1 MPRQTRYFQ
10 RHHTRALARRGD
22 AAAKGDRVRPRLV
35 GDLLATLNEPTH
47 LRILNSVSRV
57 PLSVPD
63 LAAIL
68 ELPEPIVS
76 AAIET
81 LQNLRI
87 VRAFTVVPHVLYTLA
102 PLAAHHERLARGAR
116 RGPRRSGGA
125 ARPRRGPAA
134 FARTPRPPRA

>member
-1 MPRQTRYFQ
+1 M
-10 RHHTRALARRGD
+10 
-22 AAAKGDRVRPRLV
+22 RPRLV

-81 LQNLRI
+81 LQGLRI

-102 PLAAHHERLARGAR
+102 PLAAQRDRAAARQRSRERLDTR
-116 RGPRRSGGA
+116 
-125 ARPRRGPAA
+125 ARPALMDA
-134 FARTPRPPRA
+134 T

>member
-1 MPRQTRYFQ
+1 MPRQNGYFH
-10 RHHTRALARRGD
+10 RHHARSLARRGD

-81 LQNLRI
+81 LHNLRI
-87 VRAFTVVPHVLYTLA
+87 VRAFTVVPTSMYMQSLLYA
-102 PLAAHHERLARGAR
+102 PHPRLAIYEHQPIRLI
-116 RGPRRSGGA
+116 
-125 ARPRRGPAA
+125 
-134 FARTPRPPRA
+134 